1 MAMVES
7 GLGISILPQLV
18 LQRISYDVITKELE
32 VPAYRK
38 IGLAYRENQTL
49 SLASKQF
56 LNYLEYR

>member
-1 MAMVES
+1 MEVLFNEQD
-7 GLGISILPQLV
+7 I